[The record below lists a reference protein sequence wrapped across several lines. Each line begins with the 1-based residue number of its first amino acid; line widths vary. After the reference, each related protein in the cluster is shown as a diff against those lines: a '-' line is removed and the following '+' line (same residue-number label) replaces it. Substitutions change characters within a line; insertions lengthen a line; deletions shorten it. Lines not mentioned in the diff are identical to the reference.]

1 MAVKLE
7 FDGNY
12 DNVEIVTAEDPKLF
26 TWGEF
31 TSHAGNRLPF
41 KIECDALT
49 LSDWDCLASMIMEYQ
64 DVPFRSVEGIPR
76 GGLPLAYCLEKY
88 ATGKEEHQPMIVD
101 DIYTTG
107 QSFDDY
113 IKEHYPDALGAWGH
127 KWVVFQRGP
136 TRWKHVGNV
145 KSLFKLYG
153 VD

>member
-12 DNVEIVTAEDPKLF
+12 DNVEIVTAEDPNLF

-31 TSHAGNRLPF
+31 TSHAGN
-41 KIECDALT
+41 
-49 LSDWDCLASMIMEYQ
+49 CLANMIMEYQ

-113 IKEHYPDALGAWGH
+113 MKEHYPDALGAWGH

>member
-12 DNVEIVTAEDPKLF
+12 DNVEIVTAEDPNLF

-31 TSHAGNRLPF
+31 TSHAGNSLPF

-113 IKEHYPDALGAWGH
+113 MK
-127 KWVVFQRGP
+127 
-136 TRWKHVGNV
+136 
-145 KSLFKLYG
+145 
-153 VD
+153 